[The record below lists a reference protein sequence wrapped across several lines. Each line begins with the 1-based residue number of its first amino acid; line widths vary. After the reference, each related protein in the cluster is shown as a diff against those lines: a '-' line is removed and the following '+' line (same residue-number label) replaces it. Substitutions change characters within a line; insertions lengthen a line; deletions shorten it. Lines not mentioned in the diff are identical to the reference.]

1 MSFRYMRLMIMFDL
15 PSVMSSDRKSYVK
28 FMKFLRSEGFVI
40 MQESIYTKLLL
51 NNTAATLMQ
60 DKIRKNSPK
69 KGLVQMLIITE
80 KQFSNIQ
87 NISGEVNSDVVQS
100 VNRLIFL

>member
-1 MSFRYMRLMIMFDL
+1 MIMFDL
-15 PSVMSSDRKSYVK
+15 PSVMSSDRRSYSK

-51 NNTAATLMQ
+51 NNTAAILMQ

-100 VNRLIFL
+100 VNRIIFI